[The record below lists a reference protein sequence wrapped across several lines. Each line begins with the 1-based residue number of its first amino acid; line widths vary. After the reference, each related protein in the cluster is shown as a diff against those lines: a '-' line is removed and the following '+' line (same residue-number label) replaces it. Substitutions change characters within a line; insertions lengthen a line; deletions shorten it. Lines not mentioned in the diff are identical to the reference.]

1 MSQSLDSLFIEC
13 AREYLR
19 REYPAKLRDTLEA
32 LPPDKLW
39 WRPNEQS
46 NSVGNLL
53 LHLNGNVRQW
63 IVAGVGGE
71 PYQRHRAEEFS
82 SRDGAPLPELLAAL
96 ERTLDDVDR
105 ILESLSGE
113 RLAERRT
120 IQGREVTVLDA
131 IFHVTEHFS
140 YHLGQIILVAKMF
153 APGGVYFYE
162 DAGGL
167 ARPLWKGA
175 R

>member
-1 MSQSLDSLFIEC
+1 MSPQNLDRLFIDC
-13 AREYLR
+13 ARSYLAS
-19 REYPAKLRDTLEA
+19 EYPAKLRLTLNA

-39 WRPNEQS
+39 WRPNEDS

-53 LHLNGNVRQW
+53 LHLNGNLRQW

-71 PYQRHRAEEFS
+71 PFERHRAGEFEA
-82 SRDGAPLPELLAAL
+82 RHGAPVPELLAPL
-96 ERTLDDVDR
+96 ERTLADVDR
-105 ILESLSGE
+105 ILKGLTAE
-113 RLAERRT
+113 RLVERCA
-120 IQGREVTVLDA
+120 IQGRDLTVLDA
-131 IFHVTEHFS
+131 IFHVTEHFG

-153 APGGVYFYE
+153 APGGVQFYE

-167 ARPLWKGA
+167 ARPRWP